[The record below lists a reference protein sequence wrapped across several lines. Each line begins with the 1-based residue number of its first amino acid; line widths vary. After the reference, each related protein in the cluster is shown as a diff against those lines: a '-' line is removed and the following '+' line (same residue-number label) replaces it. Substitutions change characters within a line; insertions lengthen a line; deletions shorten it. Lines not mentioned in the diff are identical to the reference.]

1 MCYDL
6 IYCTYGAKIDKIMSF
21 VRCSRLDSHYKQAGH
36 HDQKMVKDTMYKVF
50 IDGGHGTTGLEI
62 GERLLKRDDIQL
74 LEIEERYRKDLAAR
88 VEMAGKADV
97 TIMCLPDA
105 ASKELAEAL
114 PEDVRVIDTSTAH
127 RVDPDWVYG
136 MAELCPGW
144 RENIR
149 NAARVANPGCHA
161 TGFILLARPLVDA
174 GLISSKSPL
183 SCFCMTGYS
192 GGGKKM
198 IEDYDRR
205 HKEAAGAVSPSQ
217 YALGQSHKHLPEMK
231 KMSGLEKEP
240 VFCPVVGDYYR
251 GMVMTIELP
260 EEMICGYDGTAYS
273 GMGQS
278 PGNNVMNRMD
288 GDRCVTKNDI
298 LQIIK
303 DTYRKRYKDEP
314 LIKLTD
320 TPEDGFLYSDTMAG
334 SDGFEIMVSGN
345 NDRILLVSRFDNL
358 GKGASGAAVQNLN
371 IMLGT
376 DEWKGLR
383 F

>member
-1 MCYDL
+1 
-6 IYCTYGAKIDKIMSF
+6 
-21 VRCSRLDSHYKQAGH
+21 
-36 HDQKMVKDTMYKVF
+36 MVKDTMYKVF

-105 ASKELAEAL
+105 ASKELAEVL
-114 PEDVRVIDTSTAH
+114 PDDVRVIDTSTAH
-127 RVDPDWVYG
+127 RVDPGWVYG

-144 RENIR
+144 REKIR

-174 GLISSKSPL
+174 RLISSKSPL

-205 HKEAAGAVSPSQ
+205 HKEAAEAVSPSQ
-217 YALGQSHKHLPEMK
+217 YALGQCHKHLPEMK
-231 KMSGLEKEP
+231 IMSGLEKEP
-240 VFCPVVGDYYR
+240 VFCPVVGDFYR

-260 EEMICGYDGTAYS
+260 AEMICGYDGTVDSEVVQSSMADS
-273 GMGQS
+273 GVVQTPTADPGMVQS
-278 PGNNVMNRMD
+278 SGDIDLTRMD
-288 GDRCVTKNDI
+288 RDCGDNKNDI

-314 LIKLTD
+314 LIRLAD

-345 NDRILLVSRFDNL
+345 SDRILLVSRFDNL